1 MKDLLGY
8 CDIEEFKALYTASA
22 MYNLRLDAE
31 HFSGYN
37 DEDLYSKTLAI
48 LSCGKAARNLKH
60 YIQLLQCT
68 ICDSMLNTFLVI
80 MTRICIPKL

>member
-48 LSCGKAARNLKH
+48 LSCGKAVPLRTFHLVQCLLPWTYLKLH
-60 YIQLLQCT
+60 K
-68 ICDSMLNTFLVI
+68 N
-80 MTRICIPKL
+80 